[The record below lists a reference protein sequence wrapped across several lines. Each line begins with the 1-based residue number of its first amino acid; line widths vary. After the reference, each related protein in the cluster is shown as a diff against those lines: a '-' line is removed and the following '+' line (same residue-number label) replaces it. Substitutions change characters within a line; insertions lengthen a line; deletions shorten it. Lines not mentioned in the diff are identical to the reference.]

1 MLRLGVLVSGEGTN
15 LQAIIDNISN
25 GFIPDCEIVT
35 VVSNNSKAGA
45 LNRAEAR
52 RIPHSHISKKQFETL
67 VEFDDALL
75 KHFQSYNVN
84 LVVLAGY
91 LSMVGEKVVNYYKNR
106 IINIHPS
113 LIPSFCG
120 KGFYGIIPHQKAIE
134 YGVKVT
140 GATVQFIDY
149 EYDTGP
155 IIMQKAVKVMQG
167 DTPEE
172 LQLRVMKQ
180 AEWIILPE
188 AIKKIS
194 EDKLKINGRSVTI
207 LD

>member
-25 GFIPDCEIVT
+25 GYIPDCEIVT
-35 VVSNNSKAGA
+35 VVSNNNKASA

-180 AEWIILPE
+180 AEWIILPK
-188 AIKKIS
+188 ACLLYTS
-194 EDKLKINGRSVTI
+194 PSPRD
-207 LD
+207 

>member
-25 GFIPDCEIVT
+25 GYIPDCEIVT

-180 AEWIILPE
+180 AEWIILPK

>member
-25 GFIPDCEIVT
+25 GYIPDCEIVT

>member
-25 GFIPDCEIVT
+25 GYIPDCEIVT

-91 LSMVGEKVVNYYKNR
+91 LSIVGERVVNYYKNR

>member
-25 GFIPDCEIVT
+25 GYIPDCEIVT

-155 IIMQKAVKVMQG
+155 IIIQKAVKVMQG